1 MFNNKLFAMVLYE
14 LTCSVVLGVG
24 VHTQFSYLNCLFDR
38 IRAYKYLQSVLK
50 DEWI

>member
-1 MFNNKLFAMVLYE
+1 MVLYE
-14 LTCSVVLGVG
+14 LTGSVVLGVG
-24 VHTQFSYLNCLFDR
+24 LHAQFSFLNFLFDR